1 MWNRIIDIVE
11 WFGEINERRA
21 VVKDFNNAA
30 KKAFI
35 SGDAPTLLN
44 AKTTLGESGYH
55 HHLSKFLSGGFKIK
69 AISGRDL
76 SRDEMKEI
84 GAIVLD
90 NKDFVRKLITMGWD
104 TLYVFSDGGENG
116 LKWSLIEMVK
126 TVYIG
131 KKNEV

>member
-1 MWNRIIDIVE
+1 MWNKIIDIVE
-11 WFGEINERRA
+11 WFGEINERRG

-44 AKTTLGESGYH
+44 AKTTLGEPEYH
-55 HHLSKFLSGGFKIK
+55 HHLSKFLSSGFKIK
-69 AISGRDL
+69 AISGREL
-76 SRDEMKEI
+76 SKDEMKEI

-104 TLYVFSDGGENG
+104 TLYVFSDGGDNG
-116 LKWSLIEMVK
+116 LKWSLMEVVK
-126 TVYIG
+126 TLYIG
-131 KKNEV
+131 KR

>member
-44 AKTTLGESGYH
+44 AKTMLLPICQTE
-55 HHLSKFLSGGFKIK
+55 
-69 AISGRDL
+69 IS
-76 SRDEMKEI
+76 
-84 GAIVLD
+84 V
-90 NKDFVRKLITMGWD
+90 N
-104 TLYVFSDGGENG
+104 
-116 LKWSLIEMVK
+116 
-126 TVYIG
+126 
-131 KKNEV
+131 